1 MRNSICISSN
11 YIYAFALISAFNFAT
26 FAVFLINTS
35 YIFIN
40 KKSFTF
46 CKFAHKKITTRYVLS
61 ADNFAL
67 MRLSNDLI
75 V

>member
-46 CKFAHKKITTRYVLS
+46 CELAHKKITPRYVLS
-61 ADNFAL
+61 ADNFPL
-67 MRLSNDLI
+67 MRLSNEI

>member
-11 YIYAFALISAFNFAT
+11 YIYAFVLISAFNFAT
-26 FAVFLINTS
+26 FDVFLINTS
-35 YIFIN
+35 YIFTN

-46 CKFAHKKITTRYVLS
+46 CKLAHKKITTRYVLS
-61 ADNFAL
+61 ADNFPL
-67 MRLSNDLI
+67 MRLSNEI